1 MNDVPDCAPRGRAL
15 DAGVSFIV
23 QAPAGSGKTELLI
36 QRFLA
41 LLARVERPEEIAAIT
56 FTIKAAAEM
65 RGRIFEALRAARQGE
80 RPQSAHEARTWDL
93 ARAAL
98 ERNDTLGWKLE
109 ESAERLRVQ
118 TIDALCA
125 SLTRQMP
132 VLSRFGAQPE
142 SLEDAT
148 ALYAQ
153 AAHNLVLRL
162 EEGGEVAEDVA
173 RLLGHVDNNA
183 AEAQRLIADML
194 MRRDHWIRTLRE
206 GVDRRRLDDALNEMR
221 QAAVARTKALWPI
234 DVAKPKLDTIGWLA
248 LSRQLLTTTEKTW
261 RVKDGLAQRLAGN
274 EPLRAAFEALQ
285 DVPADDYSE
294 RQYDALEAIVRLAPH
309 AISELH
315 YVFSM
320 RHQCDFVEV
329 AQGALRALETD
340 EGPTDLLLAL
350 DYRIRHIL
358 VDEFQDT
365 SFTQFDLLERL
376 TSGWEPGDG
385 RTLFLVGDPMQSI
398 YRFREAEVGL
408 FLKAW
413 TEGIGTVSLEPL
425 TLSANFRSQAGIVDW
440 VNATFEALMPPQED
454 MHSGAV
460 KYAHSQPVHER
471 EDVSV
476 EVHPFFDGDAQG
488 EATAVARIARDAMS
502 RGTVAILVRGRSHL
516 LEIMPKLREAKL
528 PFRAIEIELLGHR
541 PVVQDLLALAR
552 AISHLGDRTAWL
564 AVLRAP
570 WCGLPLADLHPI
582 AAQPENSTIW
592 EGLNDATRGISA
604 DGLARSR
611 AAREVLGRA
620 IAVRS
625 RSSLRA
631 AVERAWLALGGPA
644 CIQDTTDL
652 EDAEIFLDHLEA
664 SEVAGAIP
672 DMALFEETLARLYAV
687 PDLSAPDS
695 LQVMTIH
702 KAKGLE
708 FDTVI
713 VPGLGS
719 GSGRDDRKLFMWME
733 TPARSL
739 LLAPINPA
747 GTKGDEIY
755 EYIRSLDKEK
765 ADHENGRLL
774 YVAATR
780 TRRRLHLLGDT
791 KLDEHGKVR
800 APAKGCL
807 LHKLWPAL
815 ERHFVAPAERRAA
828 VPRRAPLAAAHR
840 RRGGEGLDEE
850 ARGTRA
856 RLHPPRARRG
866 RSRRGRS
873 RPGLRSRGVRL
884 VRDAR
889 RQARPVDPRPAARRA
904 QRIPALDGDG
914 RRAAHAGD
922 RPRLR
927 GRCRRHLDRR
937 LQDEHARGR
946 RRRGLPAEGAGALP
960 RPARRLRRRARQAR
974 CAARSLLP
982 VAQGL
987 ARVVVAATAGSPES
1001 RCAQRVSRAPG
1012 CFASSITSAPS
1023 ERSAIS
1029 CRKPSTARMSPNLC
1043 RRSLL
1048 MRSSP
1053 AVCGPRR
1060 KSTAS
1065 NATAC
1070 GGIASTLPTFC
1081 A

>member
-1 MNDVPDCAPRGRAL
+1 MNDVKPVPDSGERERAL
-15 DAGVSFIV
+15 DPGVSFIV

-41 LLARVERPEEIAAIT
+41 LLGRVERPEEIAAIT

-65 RGRIFEALRAARQGE
+65 RGRIFEALRAARRGG
-80 RPQSAHEARTWDL
+80 RPESAHEARTWDL

-98 ERNDTLGWKLE
+98 ERNDALGWKLE
-109 ESAERLRVQ
+109 ESADRLRVQ

-148 ALYAQ
+148 ALYAE
-153 AAHNLVLRL
+153 AAHNLVLKL
-162 EEGGEVAEDVA
+162 EDGGEIAEDVA

-206 GVDRRRLDDALNEMR
+206 GVDRRRLDAALSEMR
-221 QAAVARTKALWPI
+221 TAAVARTKALWPR
-234 DVAKPKLDTIGWLA
+234 DVPAPQLDTIGWLA

-261 RVKDGLAQRLAGN
+261 RAKDGLAQRLSGN
-274 EPLRAAFEALQ
+274 EPLRAALEALQ
-285 DVPADDYSE
+285 DVPADDYSD
-294 RQYDALEAIVRLAPH
+294 RQYEALAAILRLAPH

-350 DYRIRHIL
+350 DYRIRHVL

-365 SFTQFDLLERL
+365 SFTQFDLLVRL

-413 TEGIGTVSLEPL
+413 NEGIGTVSLEPL
-425 TLSANFRSQAGIVDW
+425 TLSANFRSQAGIVEW
-440 VNATFEALMPPQED
+440 VNATFEALMPPRED
-454 MHSGAV
+454 IHSGAV
-460 KYAHSQPVHER
+460 KYAPSQPVHER
-471 EDVSV
+471 EDAAVH
-476 EVHPFFDGDAQG
+476 VHPFFDGDAQG
-488 EATAVARIARDAMS
+488 EAEAVARIARDALAM
-502 RGTVAILVRGRSHL
+502 GTAAILVRSRSHL
-516 LEIMPKLREAKL
+516 LEIMPKLRDAKL

-570 WCGLPLADLHPI
+570 WCGLALADLHAV
-582 AAQPENSTIW
+582 AAQPETSTIW
-592 EGLNDATRGISA
+592 EGFNDASREISA
-604 DGLARSR
+604 DGRERSQR
-611 AAREVLGRA
+611 VREVLGRA
-620 IAVRS
+620 VARRL
-625 RSSLRA
+625 RSSLRV

-644 CIQDTTDL
+644 CAENLTAL
-652 EDAEIFLDHLEA
+652 EDAGIFLDHLEA

-672 DMALFEETLARLYAV
+672 DMSRFEESLARLYAL

-733 TPARSL
+733 TPARKL
-739 LLAPINPA
+739 LLAPINPTGA
-747 GTKGDEIY
+747 KGDDIY
-755 EYIRSLDKEK
+755 EYIRCLDKEK

-780 TRRRLHLLGDT
+780 AKRRLHLIGDT

-800 APAKGCL
+800 APTKGCL

-815 ERHFVAPAERRAA
+815 DHHFIAPAQRRAVVPKPA
-828 VPRRAPLAAAHR
+828 VAADKQAV
-840 RRGGEGLDEE
+840 
-850 ARGTRA
+850 
-856 RLHPPRARRG
+856 
-866 RSRRGRS
+866 
-873 RPGLRSRGVRL
+873 LRRL
-884 VRDAR
+884 VPGSLRYVV
-889 RQARPVDPRPAARRA
+889 PV
-904 QRIPALDGDG
+904 
-914 RRAAHAGD
+914 
-922 RPRLR
+922 
-927 GRCRRHLDRR
+927 
-937 LQDEHARGR
+937 
-946 RRRGLPAEGAGALP
+946 
-960 RPARRLRRRARQAR
+960 
-974 CAARSLLP
+974 S
-982 VAQGL
+982 
-987 ARVVVAATAGSPES
+987 
-1001 RCAQRVSRAPG
+1001 
-1012 CFASSITSAPS
+1012 ASWNAPS
-1023 ERSAIS
+1023 ERPPFEPIEFSWVGD
-1029 CRKPSTARMSPNLC
+1029 TARRVGSVVHRWLQRIAEDEAKGWTKNRVERERTSI
-1043 RRSLL
+1043 RRELVARGVVEDDLDKASDRVVAALAATLDDKRGRWILGPQRNARNEYRLSTVANGVRRMLVIDRVFDDDVGDTWIVDYKTSTHEGGDVEGFLL
-1048 MRSSP
+1048 KEQERYHGQLEGYVVALGKP
-1053 AVCGPRR
+1053 EARR
-1060 KSTAS
+1060 GLYFPLLK
-1065 NATAC
+1065 
-1070 GGIASTLPTFC
+1070 GWREWY
-1081 A
+1081 